1 MVWPLLVYWDKH
13 LNPMLNELSFG
24 QIFSPYV
31 CMETNL
37 SILKDLPYFEIN
49 RSIAIRR
56 KENAWL
62 AKN

>member
-1 MVWPLLVYWDKH
+1 MVMPLLVYWDNH
-13 LNPMLNELSFG
+13 LNPMLNVLSFG

-37 SILKDLPYFEIN
+37 FILKDLPYFEIN
-49 RSIAIRR
+49 CGMVIRK